1 MSDMPKPRLFSKAEI
16 KEIES
21 LFSRYLFYETLPSG
35 NRHVECTNCNKDFIV
50 GFNRTMTAEEDELW
64 RARHNDY
71 AVCPHCHKTAQVKS
85 IGKSKSCK
93 NLYEQQRVVVIQR
106 VNENLV
112 YAQAKIAAKSYS
124 EYNHRPKVAFL
135 EYNQSLYVF
144 RPGKAVQYHKDYYN
158 GFYQRKVAAEP
169 FNKATSW
176 YYNIPDNSYTV
187 IGLNCLKDTFL
198 RYNMLAEYADH
209 CEELAQRRGYSVVE
223 VSYMKYLS
231 RFCEYPQI
239 EILQKMGYYS
249 VIKNLVEVGIKSHP
263 YVNWKAK
270 SLPEFF
276 KMSKQ
281 DFKAFRELGDDLDFL
296 KMKGDL
302 SKITGNDSMQ
312 FALKYSKMMEAK
324 HKQGYLMT
332 VNENCPVTIPL
343 LDKLEYIY
351 KQACKRNVNV
361 VSIKIEWFDYLSMAK
376 KLKYDL
382 TDPVVVFPKHLKRHH
397 DLAVEVYNAK
407 KAEEE
412 AKKNAEKEKAA
423 KKYIAKYKKLYC
435 FSDDKYLIMVPE
447 TTAEIIA
454 EGKEQHH
461 CVGGYAARHL
471 EGKLT
476 ICFLRSTAEPD
487 KALYTIEMR
496 GTKMTQVQGYGNK
509 TPLTPEAKEF
519 FDTWL
524 KWVEDGSKRDR
535 HGNPKI
541 LQTKTT

>member
-1 MSDMPKPRLFSKAEI
+1 MSDMPKPRLFSKAEM

-35 NRHVECTNCNKDFIV
+35 DRHVECTNCNKDFIV
-50 GFNRTMTAEEDELW
+50 GFKRTMTAEEDELW

-71 AVCPHCHKTAQVKS
+71 AVCPHCHKKAQVKS
-85 IGKSKSCK
+85 IGKAKSCK
-93 NLYEQQRVVVIQR
+93 NLYEQQRVVVIQK

-112 YAQAKIAAKSYS
+112 YAQAKIAVKAYN
-124 EYNHRPKVAFL
+124 EYIHRPQVKFL

-144 RPGKAVQYHKDYYN
+144 RPGKAVQYHKDYYG

-187 IGLNCLKDTFL
+187 IGLNYLKDTFL

-209 CEELAQRRGYSVVE
+209 YEELAQRRGYSVVD
-223 VSYMKYLS
+223 VPYMKYLS

-249 VIKNLVEVGIKSHP
+249 VIKNLVEVGLKSHP

-296 KMKGDL
+296 KMKREL
-302 SKITGNDSMQ
+302 AKVTGNDSMQ
-312 FALKYSKMMEAK
+312 FALKYSKMMEESHK
-324 HKQGYLMT
+324 HGYLIT
-332 VNENCPVTIPL
+332 VNENCPITIPL

-351 KQACKRNVNV
+351 RQARKRNANV

-382 TDPVVVFPKHLKRHH
+382 TDPVVIFPNHLKRHH

-412 AKKNAEKEKAA
+412 AKRNAEKEKAA

-487 KALYTIEMR
+487 KALYTIEMH
-496 GTKMTQVQGYGNK
+496 GTRMTQVQGYGNK

-524 KWVEDGSKRDR
+524 KWVKDGSKRDR

-541 LQTKTT
+541 LQTKTA